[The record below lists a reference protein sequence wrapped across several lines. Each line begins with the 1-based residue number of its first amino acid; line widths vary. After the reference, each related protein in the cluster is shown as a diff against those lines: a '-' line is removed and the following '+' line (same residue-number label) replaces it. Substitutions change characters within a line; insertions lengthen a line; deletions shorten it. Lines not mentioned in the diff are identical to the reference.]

1 MIKIMNKQQLINTIE
16 EIRNNERN
24 WNTLKLREVQEG
36 IITKEQY
43 MEMREISEQR
53 TIAQIARIEDEITSL

>member
-1 MIKIMNKQQLINTIE
+1 MNKQQLINTIE

>member
-1 MIKIMNKQQLINTIE
+1 MMNKQQLINTIE
-16 EIRNNERN
+16 AIRNDERH

-36 IITKEQY
+36 IITREQY

-53 TIAQIARIEDEITSL
+53 AIAQIARIEDEIAAL

>member
-1 MIKIMNKQQLINTIE
+1 MMNKQQLINTIE
-16 EIRNNERN
+16 AIRNDERN

-36 IITKEQY
+36 IITEEEY

-53 TIAQIARIEDEITSL
+53 TIAQIARIEDEIASL

>member
-1 MIKIMNKQQLINTIE
+1 MMNRQELLNTIE

-24 WNTLKLREVQEG
+24 WNTLKLREIEEG
-36 IITKEQY
+36 IITREQY

-53 TIAQIARIEDEITSL
+53 TIEQIERIEEEIRNLCG

>member
-1 MIKIMNKQQLINTIE
+1 MMNKQQLINTIE
-16 EIRNNERN
+16 AIRNDERN

-36 IITKEQY
+36 IITREQY

-53 TIAQIARIEDEITSL
+53 TISQIARIEDEIAAL

>member
-1 MIKIMNKQQLINTIE
+1 MNKQQLLNTIE
-16 EIRNNERN
+16 AIRNDERN
-24 WNTLKLREVQEG
+24 WNILKLREVQEG

-53 TIAQIARIEDEITSL
+53 TIAQIARIEDEIRNLRG

>member
-1 MIKIMNKQQLINTIE
+1 MNKQQLINTIE

-53 TIAQIARIEDEITSL
+53 TNAQIARIEDEITSL

>member
-1 MIKIMNKQQLINTIE
+1 MNKKQLLNTIE
-16 EIRNNERN
+16 AIRNDERN

-36 IITKEQY
+36 IITREQY

-53 TIAQIARIEDEITSL
+53 TISQIARIEDEIRNLRG